1 MIEFIRQNPTTALSV
16 HRHLT
21 QAAQRI
27 NSNFNLPIES
37 STPQT
42 PKRNLDTSE
51 NDDVQVF
58 KQQRVLSNGKQR
70 NDGHVN
76 PSKTRNTVLPLE
88 NNDALNQS
96 RHPAVVQN
104 QDHLPFEQL
113 KRAVSSNLPCFL
125 MEYSEDINAKKRPSD
140 LTAASAIKNHFN
152 QRGMQIKFS
161 LVGHVVVRYV
171 PLQYNN
177 DFISEEIVQNIQS
190 AENIR
195 RIQYR
200 FQRKT
205 NDFRFVVKDLGE
217 YNSVLKLGHISIGN
231 TFCTITPF
239 LAGNRMTFCT
249 RCWCIGHMRAK
260 CNSEHPRCRICL
272 NNITDR
278 ESHICSNITRCAQ
291 CDDDHH
297 SLSNLCG
304 KIVEYRALLKQEVD
318 NALSTGKLQRLIPQ
332 DRHQPVKLKLNSI
345 DFPTLSS
352 PSTGTTPWRLAS
364 AQSHTTTST
373 KENEESTRIF

>member
-1 MIEFIRQNPTTALSV
+1 MIDTKQKRSGKTTTDINDTTSEYNLEEMIEFIRQNPTTALSV

-27 NSNFNLPIES
+27 NPNFNLPIES

-88 NNDALNQS
+88 NNGALNQS

-125 MEYSEDINAKKRPSD
+125 IEYSEDINVKKRPSD
-140 LTAASAIKNHFN
+140 LTVASAIENHFN

-161 LVGHVVVRYV
+161 LVGHVG
-171 PLQYNN
+171 N
-177 DFISEEIVQNIQS
+177 
-190 AENIR
+190 
-195 RIQYR
+195 
-200 FQRKT
+200 K
-205 NDFRFVVKDLGE
+205 
-217 YNSVLKLGHISIGN
+217 LKLGVNEKEAYATLISTDQWPTQVSGI
-231 TFCTITPF
+231 
-239 LAGNRMTFCT
+239 
-249 RCWCIGHMRAK
+249 
-260 CNSEHPRCRICL
+260 
-272 NNITDR
+272 NIKVIKPKFIPD
-278 ESHICSNITRCAQ
+278 SF
-291 CDDDHH
+291 
-297 SLSNLCG
+297 
-304 KIVEYRALLKQEVD
+304 ALV
-318 NALSTGKLQRLIPQ
+318 
-332 DRHQPVKLKLNSI
+332 
-345 DFPTLSS
+345 
-352 PSTGTTPWRLAS
+352 
-364 AQSHTTTST
+364 
-373 KENEESTRIF
+373 